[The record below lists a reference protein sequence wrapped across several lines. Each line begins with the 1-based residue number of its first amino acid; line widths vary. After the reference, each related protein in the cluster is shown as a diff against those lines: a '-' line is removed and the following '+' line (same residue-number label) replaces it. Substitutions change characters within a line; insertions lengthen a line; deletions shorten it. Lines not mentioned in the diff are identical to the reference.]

1 MNIEVAFILSVSVS
15 ILAFLV
21 ALYFFFWVKRQPSSN
36 KEIARVGQFIKA
48 GANTFLKK
56 EYMLLAIFAGV
67 VAILIFLFLPHPIW
81 SEATDSWTWQRNLA
95 MMLSYLFGTVL
106 SALAGKVGIAV
117 ATIANM
123 KSAEAATKGIR
134 PSFLAGFRGGAV
146 IWAWQSS
153 GRVCWVSIVYMISG
167 QCQFCSGIFLWRI
180 QLGTFRK
187 SGRRY
192 FYQDGGYQRRFGG

>member
-146 IWAWQSS
+146 MGMAVVGTSLL
-153 GRVCWVSIVYMISG
+153 GVSIVYMISE
-167 QCQFCSGIFLWRI
+167 I
-180 QLGTFRK
+180 
-187 SGRRY
+187 GRASCMERV
-192 FYQDGGYQRRFGG
+192 